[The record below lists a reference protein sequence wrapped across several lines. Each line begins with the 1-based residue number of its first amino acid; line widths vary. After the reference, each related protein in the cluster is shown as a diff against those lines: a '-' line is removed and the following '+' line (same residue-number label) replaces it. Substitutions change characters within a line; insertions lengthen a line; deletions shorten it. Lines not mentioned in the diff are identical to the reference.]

1 MIKKIGNVA
10 ITAFKSFSDDKILK
24 YSASLA
30 YTTVFSMGP
39 LLIVMIFLVGFLF
52 GHEATEGKVFF
63 QMQQFVGTD
72 AAKQLQTIIQNAS
85 LSGKK
90 AFAAIAG
97 VITLLIGSTAIFA
110 EIQDSIN
117 SIWGL
122 KVKPKKGLWK
132 MLRNRF
138 LSFSVVVSLG
148 FLLLVS
154 LAIATLIE
162 GLSNRLT
169 EQFPNIAVASLY
181 LINLIISFLVTC
193 GLFEVIFKILPDATT
208 KWKDVLPG
216 AIASTVLFMLGKF
229 GISFYVSKSNVGSTY
244 GAAGSLV
251 ILLVWVYYSAV
262 ILYLG
267 AEFAKAWALRSGS
280 KIQPNDY
287 AVAFKVVDVTSEEK
301 IIKK

>member
-162 GLSNRLT
+162 GLSNQLT
-169 EQFPNIAVASLY
+169 EQFPNIAVAFLY